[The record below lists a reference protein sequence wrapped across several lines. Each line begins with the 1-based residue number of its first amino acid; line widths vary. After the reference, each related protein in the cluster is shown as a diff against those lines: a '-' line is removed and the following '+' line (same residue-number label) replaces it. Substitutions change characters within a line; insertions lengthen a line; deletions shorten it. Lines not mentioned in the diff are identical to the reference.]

1 MKRVVILGAGFA
13 GLHVAKGLRGAG
25 VNVTVVDRENHHLF
39 QPMLYQVATAA
50 LSPSDIASPI
60 RGVLSRNRNTDVLL
74 GEAVGIDTERR
85 RVMLADSRIV
95 DYDYLVVAT
104 GARHSYFGHA
114 EWERWAPGLK
124 NLDDALKV
132 RRQILLAFERAEQE
146 PDEARRRALLN
157 FVIVGAGPT
166 GAEVAGAIA
175 ELKEYTL
182 RRDFR
187 NINPRA
193 ANVILLEAGPRVL
206 STYPAPLGQKARA
219 TLKRLGVVVRTDTMV
234 TDVSADGVT
243 AGGEFIPSTTVI
255 WAAGN
260 AASPLLEHLH
270 APADK
275 QGRILVEPDC
285 SVPGRPEIFVLGD
298 AAAYTH
304 DPDGTLPGVC
314 PVAIQMGDYVA
325 KVLRR
330 EAAGR
335 LPAERP
341 PFHYW
346 DKGQLAVL
354 GRGKA
359 VADIGKAHFSGF
371 IAWLLWVFVHI
382 FFLIGFRNRVVVL
395 VEWAFAYLTYGRG
408 ARIITRAGEEH
419 GAVT

>member
-13 GLHVAKGLRGAG
+13 GLHVAKGLRGVG
-25 VNVTVVDRENHHLF
+25 VHVTVVDRENHHLF

-74 GEAVGIDTERR
+74 GEAVSIDTERR
-85 RVMLADSRIV
+85 RVMLADSRSV

-104 GARHSYFGHA
+104 GARHSYFGHDD
-114 EWERWAPGLK
+114 WEQWAPGLK

-146 PDEARRRALLN
+146 PDEARRKALLN

-193 ANVILLEAGPRVL
+193 ANVILLEAGPHVL

-243 AGGEFIPSTTVI
+243 AGGEFIPTTTVI

-304 DPDGTLPGVC
+304 DSDGTLPGVC

-330 EAAGR
+330 EADGR